1 MKIVIADGSHQA
13 DYIIGMYNNKDNN
26 LIVINSNNSVCRYL
40 SSKNGISVLHGKP
53 TKESDLFDAGIED
66 ADLFIALSENDV
78 DNYVACKTAKKL
90 FNVRKCIA
98 TVINPKNVELFKQ
111 LGIDSVISST
121 YLLAEQIKNTANIEN
136 LIGSLSLEDNKI
148 NIMEFMV
155 KDNHD
160 VCGKTLKEIKVSD
173 IASVSSVIRQQ
184 QVIIP
189 NGDTMLEEGDK
200 VLLVTTKE
208 HHDDITRVFQR
219 KKA

>member
-1 MKIVIADGSHQA
+1 MVPI
-13 DYIIGMYNNKDNN
+13 
-26 LIVINSNNSVCRYL
+26 RPTT
-40 SSKNGISVLHGKP
+40 SSACTTIRKISVLHGKP
-53 TKESDLFDAGIED
+53 TKESDLFDAGIEN

-136 LIGSLSLEDNKI
+136 LISNLSLEDDKI

-155 KDNHD
+155 KSSHD
-160 VCGKTLKEIKVSD
+160 VCGKSLKEIKVSD

-189 NGDTMLEEGDK
+189 NGDTVLEEGDK
-200 VLLVTTKE
+200 VLLVTTME
-208 HHDDITRVFQR
+208 HHDKITKVFQR

>member
-1 MKIVIADGSHQA
+1 
-13 DYIIGMYNNKDNN
+13 
-26 LIVINSNNSVCRYL
+26 
-40 SSKNGISVLHGKP
+40 
-53 TKESDLFDAGIED
+53 
-66 ADLFIALSENDV
+66 

-98 TVINPKNVELFKQ
+98 TVINPKNVELFKN

-136 LIGSLSLEDNKI
+136 LISNLSLEDDKI

-155 KDNHD
+155 KNSHD
-160 VCGKTLKEIKVSD
+160 VCGKSLKEIKVSD

-189 NGDTMLEEGDK
+189 NGDTVLQEGDK
-200 VLLVTTKE
+200 VLLVTTME
-208 HHDDITRVFQR
+208 HHNEITKVFQR